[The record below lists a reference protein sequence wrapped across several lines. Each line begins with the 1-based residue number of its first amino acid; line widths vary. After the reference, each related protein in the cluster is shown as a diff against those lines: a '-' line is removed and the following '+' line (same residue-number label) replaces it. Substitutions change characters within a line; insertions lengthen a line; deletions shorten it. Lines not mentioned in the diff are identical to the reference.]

1 MDSAVIPHER
11 TVMDYVIHM
20 WNTDRST
27 ESLSMKKLHDA
38 VKKKN
43 PDWSLSEKRLRSIL
57 KKFNLL
63 PNPVSECL
71 TYANEISSLESPMLS
86 LPPKVKLVMTAKRG
100 KGLFAKANIE
110 KGEVLWKE
118 WPLFMIPPLA
128 LADLI
133 KKGNACTFCGQLV
146 RRLRTGVS
154 VISGEECRICPE
166 VWCSKICK
174 SKNQKLHGMMKHEN
188 SRTLSKINPKAFCD
202 LMDYAVSEQWNA
214 LYAVSLITATMI
226 ADDTGLKR
234 KQFEALARV
243 SQRIRSKVATAA
255 GGSASTNS
263 SFFEGQHEQLW
274 EEGFIHF
281 KNCFPI
287 FSQEPTCTLENFLCM
302 LGAYNI
308 NNLDSSIF
316 LIQSH
321 LNHNCE
327 PNTEVET
334 GELRKDCAI
343 QVVALRAIS
352 SGEEITTTYVNPLH
366 SFNHRQNALRINWGF
381 ICKCKRC
388 KDELAGFKNQLNGC
402 LEGLSHENKTV
413 HFEGTD

>member
-1 MDSAVIPHER
+1 MDSAVVPHER
-11 TVMDYVIHM
+11 SVMDFVIHM
-20 WNTDRST
+20 WKTDPTS
-27 ESLSMKKLHDA
+27 ESLSMKKSHDE

-43 PDWSLSEKRLRSIL
+43 PDWTLSEKRFRSIL

-63 PNPVSECL
+63 PNPVPESL
-71 TYANEISSLESPMLS
+71 TYASEITSFESPKLS
-86 LPPKVKLVMTAKRG
+86 LPPKVKLIMTAKRG

-118 WPLFMIPPLA
+118 WPLFMVPPLA

-133 KKGNACTFCGQLV
+133 KKGNACTLCGQLV
-146 RRLRTGVS
+146 RRLRTGAS

-166 VWCSKICK
+166 VWCSKVCK
-174 SKNQKLHGMMKHEN
+174 SNNQKLHGMLKHEN
-188 SRTLSKINPKAFCD
+188 SRTLSKINPQAFD
-202 LMDYAVSEQWNA
+202 GLMDYAVSEQWNA
-214 LYAVSLITATMI
+214 LYAITLITATML
-226 ADDTGLKR
+226 ADDTGLKK
-234 KQFEALARV
+234 KQFEALAKV
-243 SQRIRSKVATAA
+243 SQRVRSKVATAA

-263 SFFEGQHEQLW
+263 SFFESQHEQLW
-274 EEGFIHF
+274 DEGFKHF
-281 KNCFPI
+281 TNCFPAL
-287 FSQEPTCTLENFLCM
+287 SQEPSCTFENFLYM

-343 QVVALRAIS
+343 KVVACRPIS

-366 SFNHRQNALRINWGF
+366 SLNHRQNALRINWGF

-388 KDELAGFKNQLNGC
+388 KDELRGSNDQPDGRSKA
-402 LEGLSHENKTV
+402 LSENKTV
-413 HFEGTD
+413 HFEGTG